1 MHDNVQIAGPAKIDI
16 RGGKL
21 TYGQRIELGEI
32 LAREGAS
39 ISEKCTAVMRCL
51 YPDWVQ
57 TLKKEQLFTKEV
69 VACFEEVVDG
79 LRYWMQREA
88 TMLAY
93 QPTAEEIA
101 AGINNLGKKLGPMM
115 TVMTLAEKFGKDPDE
130 ILQWEYGK
138 VFGLLYADLEGFKYQ
153 RNYRKV
159 IESRER
165 QRRLSRR

>member
-1 MHDNVQIAGPAKIDI
+1 MHRDVQIAGPVKIDI

-39 ISEKCTAVMRCL
+39 ISEKYSTVMQCL

-57 TLKKEQLFTKEV
+57 TFTPEW
-69 VACFEEVVDG
+69 VAWFEEVVDG

>member
-1 MHDNVQIAGPAKIDI
+1 MHDDVQIADSPVKIDI

-21 TYGQRIELGEI
+21 TYGQRIELGDI
-32 LAREGAS
+32 LSKEGTS
-39 ISEKCTAVMRCL
+39 MSEKYVATMKCL

-57 TLKKEQLFTKEV
+57 TFTPEWIEWFDEV
-69 VACFEEVVDG
+69 VEG
-79 LRYWMQREA
+79 LRYWMEREA
-88 TMLAY
+88 TMLVY

-138 VFGLLYADLEGFKYQ
+138 VFGLLFADLESFKYQ

-165 QRRLSRR
+165 QRRLSRK

>member
-1 MHDNVQIAGPAKIDI
+1 MHKNVQIACPAKIDI

-39 ISEKCTAVMRCL
+39 VSEKYTAVMQCL

-57 TLKKEQLFTKEV
+57 TFTPAW
-69 VACFEEVVDG
+69 VAWFEEVVDG

>member
-1 MHDNVQIAGPAKIDI
+1 MHEHVQIAGPVKIDI

-32 LAREGAS
+32 LAREGSS
-39 ISEKCTAVMRCL
+39 ISEKYSAVMQCL

-57 TLKKEQLFTKEV
+57 TFEKEW
-69 VACFEEVVDG
+69 VAWFEEIVEG

-115 TVMTLAEKFGKDPDE
+115 TVMTLA
-130 ILQWEYGK
+130 
-138 VFGLLYADLEGFKYQ
+138 
-153 RNYRKV
+153 
-159 IESRER
+159 
-165 QRRLSRR
+165 

>member
-1 MHDNVQIAGPAKIDI
+1 MHDVQIENRPVKIDI

-21 TYGQRIELGEI
+21 TYGQRIELGDI
-32 LAREGAS
+32 LSKEGTS
-39 ISEKCTAVMRCL
+39 ISEKYVAAMKCL

-57 TLKKEQLFTKEV
+57 TFTPKWIEWFNELV
-69 VACFEEVVDG
+69 EG
-79 LRYWMQREA
+79 LRYWMERET

-93 QPTAEEIA
+93 QPTSEEIA
-101 AGINNLGKKLGPMM
+101 AGINNLSKKLGPMM
-115 TVMTLAEKFGKDPDE
+115 TVMALAEKFGKDPDE

-138 VFGLLYADLEGFKYQ
+138 VFGLLYADLESFKYQ

>member
-1 MHDNVQIAGPAKIDI
+1 MHDDVQIAGPVKIDI

-39 ISEKCTAVMRCL
+39 VSEKYTATMKCL

-57 TLKKEQLFTKEV
+57 TFTPEW
-69 VACFEEVVDG
+69 VAWFEEVIEG
-79 LRYWMQREA
+79 LRFWMERET

-138 VFGLLYADLEGFKYQ
+138 VFGLLYADLESFKYQ

-165 QRRLSRR
+165 QRRLSRK

>member
-1 MHDNVQIAGPAKIDI
+1 MHNDVQIAGLVKIDI

-21 TYGQRIELGEI
+21 TYGQRIEIGEI

-39 ISEKCTAVMRCL
+39 VSEKYTATMKCL
-51 YPDWVQ
+51 HPDWVQ
-57 TLKKEQLFTKEV
+57 AFTPEWI
-69 VACFEEVVDG
+69 AWFEEVVDG
-79 LRYWMQREA
+79 LRYWMERET

-165 QRRLSRR
+165 QRRLSRK

>member
-1 MHDNVQIAGPAKIDI
+1 MHDDVQIADSPVKIDI

-21 TYGQRIELGEI
+21 TYGQRIELGDI
-32 LAREGAS
+32 LSKEGTS
-39 ISEKCTAVMRCL
+39 ISEKYVAAMKCL

-57 TLKKEQLFTKEV
+57 TFTPEGIEW
-69 VACFEEVVDG
+69 FNEVVDG
-79 LRYWMQREA
+79 LRYWMEREA

-93 QPTAEEIA
+93 QPTAEEVA

-138 VFGLLYADLEGFKYQ
+138 VFGLLYADLESFKYQ

-165 QRRLSRR
+165 QRRLSRK